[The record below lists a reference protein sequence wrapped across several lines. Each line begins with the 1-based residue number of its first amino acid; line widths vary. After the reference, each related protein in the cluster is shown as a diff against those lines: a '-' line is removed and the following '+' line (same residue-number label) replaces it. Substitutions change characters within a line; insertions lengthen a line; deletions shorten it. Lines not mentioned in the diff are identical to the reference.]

1 MHVVT
6 KETVPDL
13 LVRNIPRDL
22 VMGVEDALLVG
33 AGRGFRASR
42 DMHDG
47 HRPHALGQMRHFH
60 MNETFFD
67 ALVVA
72 GGAPTPI
79 KGNNLVVGRAGIF
92 SLGRFNVSGSVWNGA
107 ARSKT
112 RKQMALANKA
122 VEPLVQHGLFE
133 AAQPITAATAF
144 FVASFSG
151 SIATDPETPLGI
163 DIAVPDSRLKNW
175 LFRESLQKFLAR
187 YDAVSA
193 QVDVAF
199 PTLKVG
205 VIKLNGKE

>member
-1 MHVVT
+1 MYAVT

-13 LVRNIPRDL
+13 LIRNIPRDL

-33 AGRGFRASR
+33 AGRGFKASLG
-42 DMHDG
+42 MNDG

-67 ALVVA
+67 ALAAA
-72 GGAPTPI
+72 GGCPSPI
-79 KGNNLVVGRAGIF
+79 RGNNLVVGRTGIF

-112 RKQMALANKA
+112 RKQLALANKA
-122 VEPLVQHGLFE
+122 VEPLVQQGLFDTV
-133 AAQPITAATAF
+133 QPISAATAF

-151 SIATDPETPLGI
+151 SIAVNPETPLNI

-175 LFRESLQKFLAR
+175 LFREPLHQFLAR
-187 YDAVSA
+187 YDVVPA
-193 QVDVAF
+193 QVDEAF
-199 PTLKVG
+199 PTLKAG
-205 VIKLNGKE
+205 VIKRDGRE